1 MEIQIY
7 TKPILTR
14 LMETQNED
22 TPAAEFECP
31 ICQDFNRDT
40 KTTICN
46 HTFCQS
52 CLDKWLISN
61 HTCPMC
67 RTQIQEPTRDEY
79 TSNTSGLTF
88 NHPIRELVSVFAQN
102 YNVLRVMNGMG
113 GLGGLAYSN

>member
-1 MEIQIY
+1 MRH
-7 TKPILTR
+7 P
-14 LMETQNED
+14 
-22 TPAAEFECP
+22 PAAEFECP

-102 YNVLRVMNGMG
+102 YNVLRAMNGMS